1 MNEQPKV
8 KLGFIGLASLVFGM
22 MVGGGIFNIPQNM
35 AADAGPAA
43 IILSWL
49 VTAAG
54 MLLLVYTFKTLAD
67 IRPDLSCGIYEYARR
82 GFGSFAGFMSAWG
95 YWLSAAFANVA
106 YIVMLNDSFG
116 TFFPELLDHGR
127 PTIIFGTVLIWTI
140 YLIVV
145 NGMKTA
151 KALTIIFAII
161 KFSAIGLML
170 LLMAL
175 NFRAG
180 TFSPEFWGSLSDFCG
195 LGEQVRSTMLV
206 TLWCFIGIEG
216 AAVMSGR
223 AKRLRD
229 VGRASV
235 TGFFAAWILYLL
247 ASLLCFGCMTRAELA
262 GLNNPSAA
270 YVLRAICGD
279 WGFYFVIIS
288 IIIALLGGLVAW
300 TLICAEVPSTAA
312 SRGLLPR
319 SYMHLN
325 RHDMP
330 AQGLFISS
338 VIMQMFLMLVA
349 TADNVYLTA
358 LNITGMMILP
368 CYLLSGAFLCKIAH
382 GAQRLL
388 GLCCAIFCIWM
399 IYAGGIDLFMQT
411 SIFYLAGF
419 MLYLRARA
427 EQGLMMLTPR
437 IALAIVLLLA
447 IAVYSFLM

>member
-1 MNEQPKV
+1 MNDKPKV
-8 KLGFIGLASLVFGM
+8 KLGFVGLAALVFGM

-43 IILSWL
+43 IILSWV

-54 MLLLVYTFKTLAD
+54 MLLLVFTFKILAD
-67 IRPDLSCGIYEYARR
+67 TRPDLNSGIYEYARR
-82 GFGSFAGFMSAWG
+82 GFGPLVGFLSAWG

-106 YIVMLNDSFG
+106 YAVMLNDSFG
-116 TFFPELLDHGR
+116 TFFPELLNHGWI
-127 PTIIFGTVLIWTI
+127 TVGFGTVLIWTI
-140 YLIVV
+140 YFVVV

-151 KALTIIFAII
+151 KVLTIIFAAI

-180 TFSPEFWGSLSDFCG
+180 TFNLEFLSSISDLSG
-195 LGEQVRSTMLV
+195 IGEQVRSTMLV

-235 TGFFAAWILYLL
+235 TGFLAAWVLYLL
-247 ASLLCFGCMTRAELA
+247 VSLLCFGCMNRDELA

-288 IIIALLGGLVAW
+288 VIIALLGGWVAW

-312 SRGLLPR
+312 SKGLFPC
-319 SYMHLN
+319 SFMHLN
-325 RHDMP
+325 RHEMP
-330 AQGLFISS
+330 AKGLLVSS
-338 VIMQMFLMLVA
+338 IIMEAFLILVA
-349 TADNVYLTA
+349 MADNVYLTA

-368 CYLLSGAFLCKIAH
+368 CYLLSGAFLCKISR
-382 GAQRLL
+382 GPQRIL
-388 GLCCAIFCIWM
+388 GLGCTIFCLWM
-399 IYAGGIDLFMQT
+399 IYAGGIGLFLQT
-411 SIFYLAGF
+411 SIFYLMGIG
-419 MLYLRARA
+419 LYLRARA
-427 EQGLMMLTPR
+427 DLGLAMLTR
-437 IALAIVLLLA
+437 RLSLAIALLLA
-447 IAVYSFLM
+447 IALISLM